1 MKQQWKNYLEANGAE
16 FDDNG
21 VVTSF
26 GSPRRELS
34 VALTGNV
41 FADLSDITVIAA
53 HGRDVQS
60 FLQGQFSN
68 DITNV
73 SASRSQLSSYCT
85 PKGRMLANF
94 RLFARDD
101 GVYIALPA
109 ALSETFL
116 QRLRMFVLMA
126 DVTLEDVSENFIH
139 LGVSG
144 PDAASELEAIL
155 GQVPQSVDDALTL
168 DGCTL
173 IRTPG
178 MHPRFEIFG
187 TLECMQ
193 KLWEA
198 LNVRC
203 APIGQPAWGLLR
215 VMAGVPMI
223 QPGTSE
229 AFVPQMANM
238 ELVNGVNFKKG
249 CYPGQEVVARM
260 QYLGKLKR
268 RMYLGRIA
276 VEPPPEPGT
285 ELFSAERPDQGVGR
299 IVEAYPHPDGGCM
312 ALAVTQIESMRQGEV
327 RLGAADGPLFEPAE
341 LPYELPEVSSG

>member
-1 MKQQWKNYLEANGAE
+1 MKQQWKEFLQDNGAE
-16 FDDNG
+16 FNDTG

-41 FADLSDITVIAA
+41 FADLSDIAVIAA

-73 SASRSQLSSYCT
+73 SHSRSQLSSYCT

-94 RLFARDD
+94 RLFGRDD

-109 ALSETFL
+109 ALSESFL
-116 QRLRMFVLMA
+116 QRLRMFVLMS

-144 PDAASELEAIL
+144 PDAAAELEAAL
-155 GQVPQSVDDALTL
+155 GEVPQSDDDALSL
-168 DGCTL
+168 GECTL

-178 MHPRFEIFG
+178 LHPRFEVFG
-187 TLECMQ
+187 PLECMQ
-193 KLWEA
+193 KLWQA

-203 APIGQPAWGLLR
+203 APVGQPAWGLLR
-215 VMAGVPMI
+215 VMAGIPMI

-238 ELVNGVNFKKG
+238 ELINGVNFKKG

-276 VEPPPEPGT
+276 AEPPPAPGA
-285 ELFSAERPDQGVGR
+285 ELFAPDNPEQGIGR

-312 ALAVTQIESMRQGEV
+312 ALAVVQIASMNAGEV
-327 RLGAADGPLFEPAE
+327 RLGAADGPVFEPAE
-341 LPYELPEVSSG
+341 LPYELPEIASG

>member
-1 MKQQWKNYLEANGAE
+1 MKQQWKDFLKDNGAE
-16 FDDNG
+16 FDDSG
-21 VVTSF
+21 IVTSF

-41 FADLSDITVIAA
+41 FADLSGVTVIAA
-53 HGRDVQS
+53 HGKDVQS

-73 SASRSQLSSYCT
+73 SHSRSQLSSYCT

-101 GVYIALPA
+101 GIYIALPA
-109 ALSETFL
+109 ALSEPFL
-116 QRLRMFVLMA
+116 QRLRMFVLMS
-126 DVTLEDVSENFIH
+126 DVSLEDVSENFIH

-144 PDAASELEAIL
+144 PDAPAELEAAL
-155 GQVPQSVDDALTL
+155 GEAPQSVDDAVTH
-168 DGCTL
+168 GECTL

-178 MHPRFEIFG
+178 MHPRFEVYG
-187 TLECMQ
+187 PLESMQ

-203 APIGQPAWGLLR
+203 APVGRPAWGLLR

-223 QPGTSE
+223 LPGTSE

-238 ELVNGVNFKKG
+238 ELINGVNFKKG

-276 VEPPPEPGT
+276 IEPPPGPGT
-285 ELFSAERPDQGVGR
+285 ELFSADNGEQAAGR

-312 ALAVTQIESMRQGEV
+312 ALAVVQIASMNSGEV
-327 RLGAADGPLFEPAE
+327 HLGAADGPVFEPAE
-341 LPYELPEVSSG
+341 LPYELPEAASG

>member
-1 MKQQWKNYLEANGAE
+1 MKHEWKAFLEDNGAE
-16 FDDNG
+16 FDAAG

-53 HGRDVQS
+53 HGRDIQT

-68 DITNV
+68 DVTNV

-101 GVYIALPA
+101 GIYIALPA

-116 QRLRMFVLMA
+116 QRLRMFVLMS

-144 PDAASELEAIL
+144 PDAPAELEAAL
-155 GQVPQSVDDALTL
+155 GEVPRSVDDALTL
-168 DGCTL
+168 GECTL

-178 MHPRFEIFG
+178 IHPRFEVYG
-187 TLECMQ
+187 PLECMK
-193 KLWEA
+193 KLWQA
-198 LNVRC
+198 LNVRG
-203 APIGQPAWGLLR
+203 APVGPPAWGLLR
-215 VMAGVPMI
+215 VMAGIPMI

-238 ELVNGVNFKKG
+238 ELINGVNFKKG

-276 VEPPPEPGT
+276 AEPPPEPGA
-285 ELFSAERPDQGVGR
+285 ELYAADGGEQAVGR

-312 ALAVTQIESMRQGEV
+312 ALAVVQIGSMNAGTV
-327 RLGAADGPLFEPAE
+327 HLGAADGPAFEPAG